1 MPALDPSI
9 ITKLEVFRLP
19 PRWLFV
25 RVETEDGLV
34 GWGEG
39 TLEGH
44 TEAVEGA
51 FDALRDQFV
60 GWDADKIQ
68 DIWQHGYRSKFY
80 RGGPVLMSA
89 LSGLDIALWDIKGKK
104 LGVPV
109 WQLLGGKV
117 RDRVKVYGWIGGD
130 TPEDVVRGAEVRK
143 EQGFTA
149 VKMNG
154 TGSVDWVDS
163 PSVLGDTVDRVKA
176 VRALGLDVGVDFHG
190 RVHKG
195 MAKQLAR
202 SLEPFSPLFIE
213 EPLLPTQPDEIADLS
228 RMVSIPIALGERL
241 YTRTDYRPYLER
253 RAIDIAQPD
262 VAHCGGISELHRL
275 ASYTE
280 TYDVALA
287 PHSPIGPIALAACIQ
302 VDLTAPN
309 FVIQEMSWQIHYNQG
324 ADLFT
329 YLKDSSVFEIQQG
342 YIRAPNG
349 KYSPLL
355 SLCLSH
361 PSYAGP
367 GLGIEI
373 NEELVR
379 ETAIRHQ
386 GEKPWRNDIFHGPDG
401 AFREW

>member
-1 MPALDPSI
+1 MGTI
-9 ITKLEVFRLP
+9 FRVP

-25 RVETEDGLV
+25 RVETQGGIV

-51 FDALRDQFV
+51 YQDLVRRFV

-68 DIWQHGYRSKFY
+68 DIWQHAYRARFY

-89 LSGLDIALWDIKGKK
+89 LSGLDIALWDIKGKR

-117 RDRVKVYGWIGGD
+117 RDRLKVYGWIGGD
-130 TPEDVVRGAEVRK
+130 KPSAVIEGAQARK

-154 TGSVDWVDS
+154 TGNWIDS
-163 PSVLGDTVDRVKA
+163 PALLLETVARVSEVKSI
-176 VRALGLDVGVDFHG
+176 GLDVGIDFHG

-202 SLEPFSPLFIE
+202 LLEPLQPLFIE
-213 EPLLPTQPDEIADLS
+213 EPLLPTQPLEITDLKHL
-228 RMVSIPIALGERL
+228 VSTPIALGERL
-241 YTRTDYRPYLER
+241 YGRNDFRPYLEA

-262 VAHCGGISELHRL
+262 VAHCGGISELHRIATL
-275 ASYTE
+275 VE

-287 PHSPIGPIALAACIQ
+287 PHCPLGPIALAACMQ
-302 VDLTAPN
+302 VDIASPN
-309 FVIQEMSWQIHYNQG
+309 FFIQELSLQMHYNEG
-324 ADLFT
+324 ADLLT
-329 YLKDSSVFEIQQG
+329 YLVDPSVFAIKEGHVEALQ
-342 YIRAPNG
+342 
-349 KYSPLL
+349 
-355 SLCLSH
+355 
-361 PSYAGP
+361 GP

-373 NEELVR
+373 NERLVR
-379 ETAIRHQ
+379 EYAEKYKQDQPWINAIWT
-386 GEKPWRNDIFHGPDG
+386 GADG
-401 AFREW
+401 SLREW

>member
-1 MPALDPSI
+1 MATATPDKIAKI
-9 ITKLEVFRLP
+9 EVFRVP

-25 RVETEDGLV
+25 RVETEQGLV

-51 FDALRDQFV
+51 YKDLAERFV
-60 GWDADKIQ
+60 GWDADQIQ
-68 DIWQHGYRSKFY
+68 NIWQHAYRARFY

-89 LSGLDIALWDIKGKK
+89 LSGLDIALWDIKGKR

-130 TPEDVVRGAEVRK
+130 KPSDVVAGAAARRA
-143 EQGFTA
+143 QGFAA

-154 TGSVDWVDS
+154 TDGVDWIDS
-163 PSVLGDTVDRVKA
+163 PAVLQETVARVRD
-176 VRALGLDVGVDFHG
+176 VRELGLDVGIDFHG

-202 SLEPFSPLFIE
+202 ALEPLQPLFIE
-213 EPLLPTQPDEIADLS
+213 GTPSFQPLLPTQPEEIADLAK
-228 RMVSIPIALGERL
+228 MVSTPIALGERL
-241 YTRTDYRPYLER
+241 FSRYEFRPYLER

-287 PHSPIGPIALAACIQ
+287 PHCPLGPIALAACMQ
-302 VDLTAPN
+302 VDVAAPN
-309 FVIQEMSWQIHYNQG
+309 FMIQEMSLQMHYNEG
-324 ADLFT
+324 ADLLT
-329 YLKDSSVFEIQQG
+329 YLVDPSVFAIKDG
-342 YIRAPNG
+342 YVEA
-349 KYSPLL
+349 LT
-355 SLCLSH
+355 
-361 PSYAGP
+361 GP
-367 GLGIEI
+367 GLGIEV
-373 NEELVR
+373 NEGLVR
-379 ETAIRHQ
+379 EMAAKHAS
-386 GEKPWRNDIFHGPDG
+386 EKAWRNAVWTGPDG
-401 AFREW
+401 SLREW